1 MESDVWSASGE
12 RPPLASHAVPPY
24 LASMR
29 FMPSRTRLTTAT
41 LAMVA
46 TAATAST
53 SLAQERPPDPNFTP
67 NTSPVVGYIVMAVL
81 FGIIVAISLLP
92 SKRSHTDL

>member
-1 MESDVWSASGE
+1 M
-12 RPPLASHAVPPY
+12 RPMPSSSRLAAAALAS
-24 LASMR
+24 L
-29 FMPSRTRLTTAT
+29 
-41 LAMVA
+41 
-46 TAATAST
+46 ATAST

-81 FGIIVAISLLP
+81 FGIIVAISLMP

>member
-1 MESDVWSASGE
+1 
-12 RPPLASHAVPPY
+12 
-24 LASMR
+24 
-29 FMPSRTRLTTAT
+29 MPSRTPLVNAA
-41 LAMVA
+41 LAIIA
-46 TAATAST
+46 AAATSST

-81 FGIIVAISLLP
+81 FGIIVAISLMP